1 MNIRNICHFMVLFC
15 EILIKF
21 SVMINL
27 GLRKGVVWEVIYQI
41 KIEWVVARVVFRYE
55 FDFVDITRKTVIE
68 VPNEKG
74 ENILYLN

>member
-1 MNIRNICHFMVLFC
+1 MVLFC

-41 KIEWVVARVVFRYE
+41 KIEWVGARVVFRYE